1 MFLFAYG
8 SLCHP
13 DAASATLGRA
23 VVPRPAHA
31 HGWERGWFV
40 AIDNHASCSYA
51 CGRCDGLPAECLVLG
66 IRPAAG
72 KSVLGAL
79 IEIDEDERA
88 RVAARE
94 RSYRMEHI
102 PVRESR
108 AGGRVEVTA
117 ITSVP
122 LAENLASGAATGI
135 PVPTGYE
142 RAVADALEALAT
154 PLGVDLRGQVVYS
167 PAPRRNDLRY
177 VRGDGVTRGAC
188 TCEDA

>member
-13 DAASATLGRA
+13 DAASATLGRT

-40 AIDNHASCSYA
+40 AIDNRASESYA
-51 CGRCDGLPAECLVLG
+51 CGRCDGLPARCLVLG

-72 KSVLGAL
+72 ASVLGAL
-79 IEIDEDERA
+79 IEIDEGEVA

-102 PVRESR
+102 PVHEVR
-108 AGGRVEVTA
+108 AGGPAEVTA
-117 ITSVP
+117 LTSVP
-122 LAENLASGAATGI
+122 RAERLASGATGI
-135 PVPTGYE
+135 PVPTAYE
-142 RAVADALEALAT
+142 RAVMDALEALAT
-154 PLGVDLRGQVVYS
+154 PLGVDLRDQQVHS
-167 PAPRRNDLRY
+167 PAPRRDDLRY
-177 VRGDGVTRGAC
+177 VRGDGVVRPPCAC
-188 TCEDA
+188 D

>member
-40 AIDNHASCSYA
+40 AIDNGASGSYA
-51 CGRCDGLPAECLVLG
+51 CGRCDGLPARCLVLG

-72 KSVLGAL
+72 ASVLGAL
-79 IEIDEDERA
+79 IEIDEGEMA

-94 RSYRMEHI
+94 RSYRMENLLVHEVHAGG
-102 PVRESR
+102 PVPVIALTSMPR
-108 AGGRVEVTA
+108 AG
-117 ITSVP
+117 
-122 LAENLASGAATGI
+122 NLASGTAMGP
-135 PVPTGYE
+135 PVATGYE
-142 RAVADALEALAT
+142 RAVMDALEELAT
-154 PLGVDLRGQVVYS
+154 PLGVDLHGQVLHS
-167 PAPRRNDLRY
+167 PAPRRDDLRY
-177 VRGDGVTRGAC
+177 VRGDGRARPPC
-188 TCEDA
+188 TCD